1 MIDSYIYKQKHAT
14 GFIASLSNSP
24 DIKTYMH
31 ILRYI
36 YTYSYVCMC
45 MYMYMCIYM
54 YIYNDSLF
62 SMKLLVNNVFRY
74 MYLTKLNIRYSFWKQ

>member
-36 YTYSYVCMC
+36 YIFICVYV
-45 MYMYMCIYM
+45 YVYVYVYLYV
-54 YIYNDSLF
+54 YIQ
-62 SMKLLVNNVFRY
+62 R
-74 MYLTKLNIRYSFWKQ
+74 